1 MIITDKAKAFI
12 EGVMKE
18 NGVSTL
24 RFTFEG
30 AGCCGPSYA
39 MTLQEAQENDLT
51 EVVNGIQVAM
61 DPKVADIVGTLSLDY
76 EQDEHGAGLVISG
89 GSSCC

>member
-24 RFTFEG
+24 RFMFEG

-51 EVVNGIQVAM
+51 EVVNGIQVAI
-61 DPKVADIVGTLSLDY
+61 DPKVADIVGSLSLDY